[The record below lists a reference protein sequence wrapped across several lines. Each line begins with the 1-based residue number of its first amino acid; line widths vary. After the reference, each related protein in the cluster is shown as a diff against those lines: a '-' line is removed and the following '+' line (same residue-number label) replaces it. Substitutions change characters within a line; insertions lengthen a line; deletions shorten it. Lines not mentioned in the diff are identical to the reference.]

1 MKFIF
6 YGASR
11 VRRGEKTRDRFV
23 VVLFVVVAFFLQR
36 SKDAMKFLTTFCH
49 LFFFILATCTCT
61 FSKEEEEE
69 EEED

>member
-49 LFFFILATCTCT
+49 LKKKKKKKKKKISPHTQ
-61 FSKEEEEE
+61 KKG
-69 EEED
+69 

>member
-49 LFFFILATCTCT
+49 FVLVIMFGHLHLFKRRRRRR
-61 FSKEEEEE
+61 KE
-69 EEED
+69 D

>member
-49 LFFFILATCTCT
+49 LF
-61 FSKEEEEE
+61 EE
-69 EEED
+69 EEEDKEED